1 MPFLPVI
8 RVLIGGMDI
17 SDGCSH
23 ISGTYVQLLYAQVRA
38 PSMRYSSHA
47 ALGRK
52 WWTSG
57 QLWHVLS
64 FVALDEHS
72 NEIHERGEGMCFI
85 LANAVEQ

>member
-1 MPFLPVI
+1 
-8 RVLIGGMDI
+8 
-17 SDGCSH
+17 
-23 ISGTYVQLLYAQVRA
+23 
-38 PSMRYSSHA
+38 MRYSSHA

-64 FVALDEHS
+64 FVALDEHP

-85 LANAVEQ
+85 LANAVGQ